1 MPDRLAALAALQQ
14 YLDRSF
20 AEPARILAPET
31 ARAAADLTAVI
42 EPETDPEAS
51 LELGTYHLLRS
62 QVLAQ
67 SGVSD
72 DPDALL
78 RFMLP
83 VFRANPNLVP
93 EPLRTAFRTHPGLA
107 PLVGEGP
114 EALGRCAQAMVA
126 AFNRSGELPN
136 LRSAAAYF
144 RAAVAESPHDH
155 PDLPTRLND
164 LGVCLRD
171 LYGRTRSQDVLAEAI
186 TTERAALRLARGRPD
201 YGMRVSSLEHVLGLR
216 AEYTGE
222 PGAYAEAVRSVR
234 EALDAL
240 PPNAPERPTVLSC
253 LADALGREH
262 EATGRPEALDES
274 LRAIREA
281 VSLTPPGHPDRIMHL
296 VNLTI
301 ALTVTHRRTGRP
313 GLLEEAVETGREV
326 VRHTPTDD
334 PAYTARLA
342 SLGSA
347 LLELSMRDGEPGL
360 VQETVRI
367 GRETVAAV
375 PQGRPGRFKHLN
387 HLALALHLSY
397 AQTRRAADMDAAAE
411 VLREAVAGTPRE
423 HSGRTELLNLRITTL
438 ETLFHVHDRTD
449 VLEECVSAAR
459 EVMTNLPSEDPVRA
473 ERLDQL
479 CALLQRL
486 FEHAGEPERLRE
498 AVRCGREAVDTTP
511 RDHPR
516 RAGRLTNL
524 GGALAKLHGETGGAD
539 SHGGT
544 RTDGAGAPLD
554 SGTAGSDGTGLLR
567 AAVAC
572 EREAVELTPVGEPER
587 PQYLNNLSTALQRL
601 FARTAH
607 MADLERAV
615 EVSRES
621 VALAAPDDALRPMYL
636 TNLGGAVRTL
646 YLRVSRMEL
655 LEEAV
660 QAERDATALI
670 PPTHPRR
677 AMYLNNLASTLQIF
691 WIRTEQPPLLDEAI
705 EAQREAVRTTPGR
718 HPARAGRLI
727 GLVSLLR
734 MRYDR
739 TERMEVLREAV
750 ALAREAL
757 ALVPR
762 DHPDAGVHLNGLAIV
777 LLIGAENAVSTVTVE
792 DAARFE
798 NPVRGTISQ
807 LLSSVPFLGSDV
819 VDEAVRT
826 ARDAVRLTGHDH
838 PERAEFLINLGQ
850 ALETQAKQGGPQ
862 DLLDEALRCYY
873 EAGDSRT
880 ATTFLRISGYR
891 RYARVAGAMPGLAS
905 TGLRAMEDAVQ
916 LVETFA
922 PRSLVRPDRQHQL
935 SQLNE
940 LPGEAAAAAL
950 NAGRTVR
957 AVELLEQTRGIL
969 ASDILAQRS
978 ADQTRL
984 RAHAPE
990 LAERLDRLRIRLA
1003 ELDPPNPAPGWDSRG
1018 HGGGEPVGRSGRHV
1032 SEERVEAHRAWQE
1045 LVGQIRQRPEF
1056 GDFLRAPT
1064 AARMARQAQ
1073 DGHVV
1078 FVSTSRTRCDALI
1091 LTAES
1096 DSPVQAVP
1104 LPGLTQAKA
1113 YDQAKRLRA
1122 AHLAAA
1128 DPGIDPQR
1136 RIAAQR
1142 QILGVLEWLWDV
1154 VAEPVLTRVGHTASP
1169 AADKPWPRLWW
1180 CPVGIMAFLPLHAA
1194 GHHAESRGAG
1204 GTSAPRTVLDRVVPS
1219 YTTTVGA
1226 LEHARARAHDA
1237 DAETTVVVPVPG
1249 TPDSPLPGVRE
1260 ETRAISALVPG
1271 AHLMTDPTRD
1281 KVLEAL
1287 HGHRIAHFACHALA
1301 DDADPGRSRLLL
1313 PDHSRA
1319 PLTVTDISN
1328 LHLNG
1333 ALAYLAACETGVTAP
1348 RLADEALHITS
1359 AFQLAGYRHVV
1370 GTLWSVDDRT
1380 AVELAMDFYGHLTDN
1395 GSTPPRVERSAHAL
1409 HYATRRLRGRYPG
1422 VPTLWA
1428 AHTHSGP

>member
-14 YLDRSF
+14 CLDRSF

-31 ARAAADLTAVI
+31 ARAAADLTAVV
-42 EPETDPEAS
+42 EPETDLEAS

-67 SGVSD
+67 SGGSD

-83 VFRANPNLVP
+83 VYRADPDLVP
-93 EPLRTAFRTHPGLA
+93 EPLRTAFRTHPSLV

-126 AFNRSGELPN
+126 AFDRSGDLPN

-144 RAAVAESPHDH
+144 RAAVAESPHGH
-155 PDLPTRLND
+155 PDLLARLND

-171 LYGRTRSQDVLAEAI
+171 LYARTRSQDVLAEAI
-186 TTERAALRLARGRPD
+186 TTERAALRLARGRPG
-201 YGMRVSSLEHVLGLR
+201 YALRVSSLEHVLGLR

-222 PGAYAEAVRSVR
+222 PSAYAEAVQSVR

-253 LADALGREH
+253 LAGALGREH
-262 EATGRPEALDES
+262 QATGRPDALDES

-281 VSLTPPGHPDRIMHL
+281 VSLSPPGHPDRIMYL

-301 ALTVTHRRTGRP
+301 ALTVTHKRTGGT

-326 VRHTPTDD
+326 VRHTPADD
-334 PAYTARLA
+334 PAYTDRLA
-342 SLGSA
+342 GLGSA
-347 LLELSMRDGEPGL
+347 LLELSMRDGEPAL

-367 GRETVAAV
+367 GRQTVAAV
-375 PQGRPGRFKHLN
+375 PQGHPRRFEHLN

-411 VLREAVAGTPRE
+411 VLREAVVGTPRE
-423 HSGRTELLNLRITTL
+423 HSGRTELLSLLIITL
-438 ETLFHVHDRTD
+438 EALFHVHDRAD
-449 VLEECVSAAR
+449 VLEECVWATR
-459 EVMTNLPSEDPVRA
+459 EIMTNLPSEDPVRA

-479 CALLQRL
+479 CALLQSL
-486 FEHAGEPERLRE
+486 FEHVGEPERLRE
-498 AVRCGREAVDTTP
+498 AVRCGQEAVDNTP
-511 RDHPR
+511 PDHPR

-539 SHGGT
+539 SHGETG
-544 RTDGAGAPLD
+544 TDGAGSPL
-554 SGTAGSDGTGLLR
+554 TAGTGTGGTDLLR

-587 PQYLNNLSTALQRL
+587 AQYLNNLSTALQRL

-607 MADLERAV
+607 MADLDKAV
-615 EVSRES
+615 EASRES
-621 VALAAPDDALRPMYL
+621 VALAAPDDPLRPMYL
-636 TNLGGAVRTL
+636 TNFGGAVRTL

-691 WIRTEQPPLLDEAI
+691 WMRTEQPPLLAEAI
-705 EAQREAVRTTPGR
+705 EAQREAVQATPGS

-734 MRYDR
+734 MHYER

-762 DHPDAGVHLNGLAIV
+762 DHPDAGAHLNSLAIV
-777 LLIGAENAVSTVTVE
+777 LLIGAENAVSSVTVE

-850 ALETQAKQGGPQ
+850 ALETQAKQAGQPG
-862 DLLDEALRCYY
+862 LLDEALRCYY
-873 EAGDSRT
+873 EAGGSRT

-891 RYARVAGAMPGLAS
+891 RYARVAGAMPGLAPS
-905 TGLRAMEDAVQ
+905 GLRAMEDAIQ

-950 NAGRTVR
+950 HAGRTVR

-978 ADQTRL
+978 AEQTSL
-984 RAHAPE
+984 RAQAPE

-1003 ELDPPNPAPGWDSRG
+1003 ELDPPNPAPGWASRG
-1018 HGGGEPVGRSGRHV
+1018 HGAGEPVGRSRRHL

-1045 LVGQIRQRPEF
+1045 LVGQIRRRPGF

-1096 DSPVQAVP
+1096 DSPVQTVP

-1136 RIAAQR
+1136 RITAQR
-1142 QILGVLEWLWDV
+1142 KILGVLEWLWDV
-1154 VAEPVLTRVGHTASP
+1154 VAEPVLTQVGHTGSP

-1226 LEHARARAHDA
+1226 LEHARARARDA
-1237 DAETTVVVPVPG
+1237 DAATTVVVPVPD

-1271 AHLMTDPTRD
+1271 AHLLADPTRD

-1301 DDADPGRSRLLL
+1301 DEADPGRSRLLL

-1333 ALAYLAACETGVTAP
+1333 TLAYLAACETSVTAP

-1395 GSTPPRVERSAHAL
+1395 GSTPPAVERSAHAL
-1409 HYATRRLRGRYPG
+1409 HYATRRLRDRYPG

>member
-14 YLDRSF
+14 YLGRSF

-62 QVLAQ
+62 QVLTQ
-67 SGVSD
+67 SGGSG

-83 VFRANPNLVP
+83 VYRADPNRVP
-93 EPLRTAFRTHPGLA
+93 EPLRTAFRTHPTLV

-144 RAAVAESPHDH
+144 RAAVAESPHGR
-155 PDLPTRLND
+155 PDLLTRLND

-171 LYGRTRSQDVLAEAI
+171 LYARTRSQDVLAEAI
-186 TTERAALRLARGRPD
+186 TTERAALRLARGRPG
-201 YGMRVSSLEHVLGLR
+201 YALRVSSLEHVLGLR
-216 AEYTGE
+216 AEDTGE
-222 PGAYAEAVRSVR
+222 PSAYAEAVRSVR

-253 LADALGREH
+253 LAGALGREH
-262 EATGRPEALDES
+262 QATGRPDALDES

-281 VSLTPPGHPDRIMHL
+281 VSLTPPGHPDRIMYL

-301 ALTVTHRRTGRP
+301 ALTVTHKRTGRTD
-313 GLLEEAVETGREV
+313 LLEEAVVAGREV
-326 VRHTPTDD
+326 VRHTPTGD
-334 PAYTARLA
+334 PAYTDRLA

-347 LLELSMRDGEPGL
+347 LLELSMRDGEPAL

-375 PQGRPGRFKHLN
+375 PQGHPRRFEHLN

-397 AQTRRAADMDAAAE
+397 ARTRRAADMDAAAE
-411 VLREAVAGTPRE
+411 VLREAVVSIPRE
-423 HSGRTELLNLRITTL
+423 HSGRTELLNLLIITL
-438 ETLFHVHDRTD
+438 EALFHVHDRTD

-459 EVMTNLPSEDPVRA
+459 DVMTNLPSEDPVRA

-479 CALLQRL
+479 CALLQSL
-486 FEHAGEPERLRE
+486 FEHAGEPGRLRE
-498 AVRCGREAVDTTP
+498 AVRCGREAVDSTP

-544 RTDGAGAPLD
+544 GTGGAGSPPT
-554 SGTAGSDGTGLLR
+554 SGSESTDLLR

-607 MADLERAV
+607 MADLEKAV
-615 EVSRES
+615 EAGRES
-621 VALAAPDDALRPMYL
+621 VALAAPDDSLRPMYL

-691 WIRTEQPPLLDEAI
+691 WMRTEQPPLLDEAI
-705 EAQREAVRTTPGR
+705 EAQREAVQTTPGS

-734 MRYDR
+734 MHYER

-762 DHPDAGVHLNGLAIV
+762 DHPDAGTHLNSLAIV
-777 LLIGAENAVSTVTVE
+777 LLIGAENAVTSVTVE

-798 NPVRGTISQ
+798 NPIRGTISQ

-826 ARDAVRLTGHDH
+826 ARDAVRLTSHDR

-850 ALETQAKQGGPQ
+850 ALETQAKQGGHPG
-862 DLLDEALRCYY
+862 LLDEALRCYH
-873 EAGDSRT
+873 EAGNSRT

-891 RYARVAGAMPGLAS
+891 RYARVAGAMPGPAPS
-905 TGLRAMEDAVQ
+905 GLRAMEDAIQ

-950 NAGRTVR
+950 HAGRTVR

-969 ASDILAQRS
+969 TSDILAQRS
-978 ADQTRL
+978 AEQTRL

-1018 HGGGEPVGRSGRHV
+1018 HGGGEPVGRPGRHV
-1032 SEERVEAHRAWQE
+1032 SEERVEAHRAWQD
-1045 LVGQIRQRPEF
+1045 LVGQIRQRPGF

-1113 YDQAKRLRA
+1113 YDQAQRLRA

-1136 RIAAQR
+1136 RITAQR
-1142 QILGVLEWLWDV
+1142 EILGVLEWLWDV

-1169 AADKPWPRLWW
+1169 AANKPWPRLWW
-1180 CPVGIMAFLPLHAA
+1180 CPVGIMTFLPLHAA

-1226 LEHARARAHDA
+1226 LEHARARARDA
-1237 DAETTVVVPVPG
+1237 DAATTVVVPVPDA
-1249 TPDSPLPGVRE
+1249 PDSPLPGVRE

-1271 AHLMTDPTRD
+1271 AHLLADPTRD

-1301 DDADPGRSRLLL
+1301 DEVDPGRSRLLL
-1313 PDHSRA
+1313 PDHARA

-1333 ALAYLAACETGVTAP
+1333 ALAYLAACETSVTAP

-1380 AVELAMDFYGHLTDN
+1380 AVELAMDFYGHLTDD

-1409 HYATRRLRGRYPG
+1409 HHATRRLRGRYPG
-1422 VPTLWA
+1422 APTLWA